1 MSDVT
6 DPTARLFDQW
16 ARDGQAERMQA
27 GHLARA
33 SQALEALPIAPGQRL
48 LDLGCGNGWATRMLH
63 ARAGATGWCYGVDA
77 APDMIAR
84 AREQS
89 ALLDRIEFQV
99 ATFDALPW
107 PDDHFAHAFSFEA
120 LYYAPDLAAALAEVH
135 RVLQP
140 GGTLVA
146 GTDFYAENPTCLGW
160 PERMGVPMTLL
171 SEQGWVDAL
180 AAAGFEVERTFRCLD
195 PRPVD
200 PAWPEAKRLAEERF
214 RSEIGSLALVA
225 VAG

>member
-1 MSDVT
+1 MRVGERMSDVT

-107 PDDHFAHAFSFEA
+107 PGDHFAHAVDQLGQGCVLLDRA
-120 LYYAPDLAAALAEVH
+120 VH
-135 RVLQP
+135 LQ
-140 GGTLVA
+140 
-146 GTDFYAENPTCLGW
+146 
-160 PERMGVPMTLL
+160 M
-171 SEQGWVDAL
+171 DAL
-180 AAAGFEVERTFRCLD
+180 VCNCAVM
-195 PRPVD
+195 
-200 PAWPEAKRLAEERF
+200 
-214 RSEIGSLALVA
+214 LVK
-225 VAG
+225 